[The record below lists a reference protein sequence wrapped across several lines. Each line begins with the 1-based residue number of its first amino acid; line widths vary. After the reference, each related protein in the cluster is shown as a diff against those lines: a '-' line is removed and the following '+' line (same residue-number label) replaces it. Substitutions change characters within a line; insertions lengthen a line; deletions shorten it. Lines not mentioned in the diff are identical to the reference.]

1 MGSNSGDAMAIG
13 VLMPL
18 KSKKKICSPKYIMS
32 SYDSDCSLS
41 DSDISIRSA
50 DESPHSSDWTISD
63 TDSDETWSLSSLEC
77 EEEDATAD

>member
-1 MGSNSGDAMAIG
+1 
-13 VLMPL
+13 
-18 KSKKKICSPKYIMS
+18 MS

-63 TDSDETWSLSSLEC
+63 TDSDETWSLSSLEY
-77 EEEDATAD
+77 EKEDATAD

>member
-1 MGSNSGDAMAIG
+1 
-13 VLMPL
+13 
-18 KSKKKICSPKYIMS
+18 MS

-41 DSDISIRSA
+41 DGEIDIRSP

-63 TDSDETWSLSSLEC
+63 TDSDETWSLSSLEY